1 MKKFTTVLGICCLL
15 PLIVLVIIVLL
26 NKKIS
31 VTKEAPN
38 SYVAPLNQAIPLTG
52 NSFPDFSITEINGE
66 IITRDSLKGK
76 PAIIW
81 FTTTWCVPCQIGA
94 KKVAMLDNELGGDKF
109 NVLVIFVD
117 SRESKNDLINWR
129 NRFANPDWKLAFNN
143 GLAEKIGIKYLDSK
157 YLLDSNGM
165 IKNIDFGIVDDRY
178 LDLIRSI
185 VVESKK

>member
-1 MKKFTTVLGICCLL
+1 MKKFITILGICCLL
-15 PLIVLVIIVLL
+15 PLIVVVIIGLL
-26 NKKIS
+26 NKKIF
-31 VTKEAPN
+31 VTKEDTDY
-38 SYVAPLNQAIPLTG
+38 YVSTANQAIPLIG
-52 NSFPDFSITEINGE
+52 NPFPDFSITEINDE

-94 KKVAMLDNELGGDKF
+94 KKVAMLDNELGGDRF

-117 SRESKNDLINWR
+117 PRESKDDLINWR
-129 NRFANPDWKLAFNN
+129 NKFANPDWKLAFNS
-143 GLAEKIGIKYLDSK
+143 GLAEKMGIKYLDSK
-157 YLLDSNGM
+157 YLLDKSGI
-165 IKNIDFGIVDDRY
+165 IKSIDFGIVDDRY